1 MSLKSL
7 PKFRKKLRLKTE
19 EKKKQKS
26 NISRQSLSNS
36 KEDSELGNHSDIDIM
51 SINNSSFFR
60 KMEQQEKSEK
70 EKQEEE
76 EMKALAQNRM
86 YFKQLMDLEQNSK
99 EGRNRE
105 NIRELLVKCGVYKK
119 KEKKV
124 IKQVEVDYFL
134 ELLAE
139 RHL

>member
-1 MSLKSL
+1 
-7 PKFRKKLRLKTE
+7 
-19 EKKKQKS
+19 
-26 NISRQSLSNS
+26 
-36 KEDSELGNHSDIDIM
+36 
-51 SINNSSFFR
+51 
-60 KMEQQEKSEK
+60 
-70 EKQEEE
+70 
-76 EMKALAQNRM
+76 MKALAQNRM